1 MIWVRRV
8 GRILTMKKMK
18 FEGIEIPCCI
28 YNTRALSF
36 HSGDNKVI
44 PRWESSTGIA
54 DIQMIGWMVG

>member
-1 MIWVRRV
+1 
-8 GRILTMKKMK
+8 MKKMK